1 VKAPQSGSRKRSSG
15 HTKQR
20 SIALHGR
27 KTNVTLED
35 EFWRAFREIAAKEG
49 CSAAELATR
58 VLYTRTDKNLSSAL
72 RVFVLEHF
80 RASPGDAG

>member
-15 HTKQR
+15 HTK
-20 SIALHGR
+20 
-27 KTNVTLED
+27 LED